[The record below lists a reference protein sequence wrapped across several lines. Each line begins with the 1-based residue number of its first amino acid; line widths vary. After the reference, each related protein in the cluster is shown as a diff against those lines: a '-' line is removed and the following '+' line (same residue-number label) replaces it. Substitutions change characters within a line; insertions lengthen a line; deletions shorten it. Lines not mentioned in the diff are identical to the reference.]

1 MEKDDSYFS
10 QLNMLWN
17 IFSKQPDARARIR
30 GSLKYPNTKGLMH
43 FYEMIN
49 GTLVVTEMMRL
60 PHKKGICERGIFA
73 LHLHDGESCTGT
85 EADFFANAGM
95 HFNPNMCEHPY
106 HAGDMPPLFENEGY
120 ALSVFLTNQFLVR
133 DVIGKTVIVHG
144 NPDDFTTQP
153 SGNAGEKI
161 ACGVI
166 EII

>member
-1 MEKDDSYFS
+1 MPNEDMYFS

-17 IFSKQPDARARIR
+17 IFSKQPDARARIK
-30 GSLKYPNTKGLMH
+30 GSLHYPNTKGLMH

-60 PHKKGICERGIFA
+60 PSTKNMCERGIFA
-73 LHLHDGESCTGT
+73 LHIHDGESCTGT
-85 EADFFANAGM
+85 NEDFFANAGM
-95 HFNPNMCEHPY
+95 HFNPQGCQQPY
-106 HAGDMPPLFENEGY
+106 HAGDLPPLFENEGY
-120 ALSVFLTNQFLVR
+120 ALSVFLTSQFLVR
-133 DVIGKTVIVHG
+133 DIIGKTVIVHG

-166 EII
+166 EIV

>member
-1 MEKDDSYFS
+1 MQKEDKYFS
-10 QLNMLWN
+10 QLDILWN
-17 IFSKQPDARARIR
+17 IFSRQPDARARIR
-30 GSLKYPNTKGLMH
+30 GSLKYSNTKGLMH

-49 GTLVVTEMMRL
+49 GTLVVTELMRL
-60 PHKKGICERGIFA
+60 PHEKGSCERGIFA
-73 LHLHDGESCTGT
+73 LHIHDGNSCSGT
-85 EADFFANAGM
+85 ENDLFANAGM
-95 HFNPNMCEHPY
+95 HFNPNHCKHPY

-133 DVIGKTVIVHG
+133 DIIGKTVIVHA

-166 EII
+166 ETI